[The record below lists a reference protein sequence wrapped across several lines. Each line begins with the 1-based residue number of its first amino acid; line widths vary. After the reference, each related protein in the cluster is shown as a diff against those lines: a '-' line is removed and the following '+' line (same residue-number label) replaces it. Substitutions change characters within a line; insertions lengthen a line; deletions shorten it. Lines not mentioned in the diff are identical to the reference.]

1 MRIKNRMNWRA
12 KNMVYLSLFWSF
24 FQIGLFSF
32 GGGYASMPL
41 IRQQVVSRHQW
52 LSLDEFTDLITIS
65 QMTPG
70 PIAINCATF
79 VGNRIAGIPGAVMAT
94 IGSILPSC
102 LIVLL
107 LAFLYNKYKN
117 IFLVKGILQ
126 GIKPAIIAMIG
137 VAGITIAIQSFLK
150 KGVFTGEISDID
162 FVSIGIFAVSL
173 FVLRKWKTDQIK
185 IMIAAGGVGLVI
197 FPFLN

>member
-1 MRIKNRMNWRA
+1 
-12 KNMVYLSLFWSF
+12 MVKFMIYLNLLWSF

-41 IRQQVVSRHQW
+41 IRQQVVNSNHW
-52 LSLDEFTDLITIS
+52 LSLNEFTDLITIS

-94 IGSILPSC
+94 IGCVMPSC
-102 LIVLL
+102 LIVIL
-107 LAFLYNKYKN
+107 LAVLYNKYKSMT
-117 IFLVKGILQ
+117 LVKGILQ

-137 VAGITIAIQSFLK
+137 VAGVSIATQSFLK
-150 KGVFTGEISDID
+150 QGLFTGSMSDID
-162 FVSIGIFAVSL
+162 FVSAGIFAVAL
-173 FVLRKWKTDQIK
+173 FVLRKWRINQIK
-185 IMIAAGGVGLVI
+185 VMIAAGVIGLVI
-197 FPFLN
+197 FPFLS